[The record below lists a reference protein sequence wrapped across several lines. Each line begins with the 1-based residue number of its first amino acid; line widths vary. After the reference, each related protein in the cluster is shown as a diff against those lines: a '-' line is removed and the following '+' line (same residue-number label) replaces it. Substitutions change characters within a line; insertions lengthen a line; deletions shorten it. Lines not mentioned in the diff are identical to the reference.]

1 MVLSADKPEA
11 DELAARI
18 AKLGG
23 FYTTGA
29 EQIKLAK
36 SSEEEIKLIR
46 HWMNLGWQ
54 FRLKRTKN
62 ANMAKNTDK
71 YVERA
76 EFELNMIIDK
86 GFVSYFLVTSDLV
99 RWAKD
104 NKIPVGPARGS
115 AASSLVCYLLR
126 ITEVD
131 PIQHPNM
138 LFERFIDP
146 SREELPDIDL
156 DFDDERRHE
165 VFEYAASKYGAT
177 NTGHIANFTRYK
189 GKNSIDDVARVYGI
203 PKWECEIVKN
213 LIIER
218 SGGDSRVND
227 ALEDTFAMFPKA
239 QEVLDR
245 YPDLGNAIRLEGNYR
260 GMGVHAAGLVI
271 ANAPINDYCATY
283 TREVAGRPTSVIAYD
298 KKDAGYL
305 GFLKQDILGLAT
317 MGMIGNAIRII
328 GMDLEDLYRVPLT
341 DKKTMDAFKANDV
354 VGIFQFEGR
363 ATRLVCR
370 DVVPDTFQHLADI
383 NALSRP
389 GPLFSGMAAAYVD
402 VRHGRKLAEHLH
414 PLVDSYTGWTYGQI
428 VYQEQVLSIIREL
441 GGFPMTRVHAI
452 RQIISQKLG
461 EAQFE
466 SMYAEFEDGCKRLH
480 GIDAKLARRIWRFM
494 ATSATYSFCVTGDTI
509 LERGASGRY
518 DPSPEIT
525 VEQAYWN
532 QQSKTSIG
540 DKMRDPSRGIKILG
554 MDDDGRIRPNRLV
567 KIHDPVPVQCY
578 KITTNTGRSI
588 TVSKDHQMLADVG
601 YLHFDE
607 IKIGTNLVVSLGK
620 EGRKQE
626 LVKQNKLKHPGQEYG
641 SWMGTKQYDIKMD
654 ANPAWIDGR
663 ATYHKEAA
671 EAVKERDQ
679 NRCQHCGL
687 EGDSKSHTLELA
699 HILTLTDV
707 DGDYKQYHNV
717 DNMMLLCN
725 SCHKKFDYQIQ
736 GTRNKRWTHGRPT
749 GLEAVTSIEDAGIQL
764 VYDISMEGP
773 SHNYQGNG
781 FINHNNIAHC
791 ISYSMLAF
799 WQMWLKQHHPT
810 AFYAAQL
817 RKTPDESRRT
827 RLLKDA
833 QRHGIDV
840 VPPDLV
846 ESDINWST
854 TDDGKVCA
862 GFIQIP
868 GIGAKTAQAIVDY
881 LEQTEWDALPSW
893 YDLSNVKGI
902 GAKTIERIVEFVA
915 NPDPF
920 GLDRTRKIMADLR
933 KMLEPGNS
941 FYLPT
946 PTHTSDTLPREG
958 THDGVIWA
966 GIPMFREYKDYI
978 EDERARS
985 GKELEEILADMKD
998 PHLTKSC
1005 VVKCIDDGD
1014 EEVYL
1019 RFNRWSYPQF
1029 AMMLEDI
1036 QLGGKDA
1043 VIVRGLKREG
1053 FGMNIHVKD
1062 MWVVEL

>member
-1 MVLSADKPEA
+1 MLSADQPEA
-11 DELAARI
+11 DELANRI
-18 AKLGG
+18 ARLGG

-29 EQIKLAK
+29 EQIKLAT
-36 SSEEEIKLIR
+36 SSEEEVRLIR

-54 FRLKRTKN
+54 FRVQRTKN
-62 ANMAKNTDK
+62 VNMRKRHDEYIK
-71 YVERA
+71 RA
-76 EFELNMIIDK
+76 EFELGLIIDK

-104 NKIPVGPARGS
+104 HKIPVGPARGS

-131 PIQHPNM
+131 PIQHPHM

-165 VFEYAASKYGAT
+165 VFSYAASKYGQS

-203 PKWECEIVKN
+203 PKWECETVKN

-239 QEVLDR
+239 QDVLDR
-245 YPDLGNAIRLEGNYR
+245 YPELGNAVRLEGNYR

-317 MGMIGNAIRII
+317 MGMIGHAIRIV

-341 DKKTMDAFKANDV
+341 DKKTLAAFKRNDV

-370 DVVPDTFQHLADI
+370 DVEPDNFQHLADI

-414 PLVDSYTGWTYGQI
+414 PLVDGYTNWTYGQI

-466 SMYAEFEDGCKRLH
+466 SMYQEFEDGCMRLH

-494 ATSATYSFCVTGDTI
+494 ATSATYSF
-509 LERGASGRY
+509 
-518 DPSPEIT
+518 
-525 VEQAYWN
+525 
-532 QQSKTSIG
+532 
-540 DKMRDPSRGIKILG
+540 
-554 MDDDGRIRPNRLV
+554 
-567 KIHDPVPVQCY
+567 
-578 KITTNTGRSI
+578 
-588 TVSKDHQMLADVG
+588 
-601 YLHFDE
+601 
-607 IKIGTNLVVSLGK
+607 
-620 EGRKQE
+620 
-626 LVKQNKLKHPGQEYG
+626 
-641 SWMGTKQYDIKMD
+641 
-654 ANPAWIDGR
+654 
-663 ATYHKEAA
+663 
-671 EAVKERDQ
+671 
-679 NRCQHCGL
+679 
-687 EGDSKSHTLELA
+687 
-699 HILTLTDV
+699 
-707 DGDYKQYHNV
+707 
-717 DNMMLLCN
+717 
-725 SCHKKFDYQIQ
+725 
-736 GTRNKRWTHGRPT
+736 
-749 GLEAVTSIEDAGIQL
+749 
-764 VYDISMEGP
+764 
-773 SHNYQGNG
+773 
-781 FINHNNIAHC
+781 NIAHC

-799 WQMWLKQHHPT
+799 WQQWLKQHHPT

-833 QRHGIDV
+833 QKHGIDV

-846 ESDINWST
+846 ESDLNWSVT
-854 TDDGKVCA
+854 SDGAVCA
-862 GFIQIP
+862 GFTQIP
-868 GIGAKTAQAIVDY
+868 GVGVKTAQAILDY
-881 LEQTEWDALPSW
+881 LEGTEWESMPSW

-902 GAKTIERIVEFVA
+902 GPKTIENIIEFVDD
-915 NPDPF
+915 PDPF
-920 GLDRTRKIMADLR
+920 GLNRVRKIMTDLR
-933 KMLEPGNS
+933 KMLEPGNAY
-941 FYLPT
+941 YLPT
-946 PTHTSDTLPREG
+946 PTHTSDELPREG
-958 THDGVIWA
+958 SHDGVIWA
-966 GIPMFREYKDYI
+966 GIPLVREYKDLV

-985 GKELEEILADMKD
+985 GKEVDEILSEVRD
-998 PHLTKSC
+998 PHLLKSC
-1005 VVKCIDDGD
+1005 VLKCIDDGD
-1014 EEVYL
+1014 EEVYI
-1019 RFNRWSYPQF
+1019 RFNRWTYPRF
-1029 AMMLEDI
+1029 ANQLEDL

-1043 VIVRGLKREG
+1043 IIVKGLKREG
-1053 FGMNIHVKD
+1053 FGMNIQAKEI
-1062 MWVVEL
+1062 WAVEL

>member
-1 MVLSADKPEA
+1 MLSVDSVEGGIVSGSTR
-11 DELAARI
+11 DLAAS
-18 AKLGG
+18 
-23 FYTTGA
+23 TP
-29 EQIKLAK
+29 
-36 SSEEEIKLIR
+36 EEIALIR
-46 HWMNLGWQ
+46 QWLNFGWD
-54 FRLKRTKN
+54 FRIKRTC
-62 ANMAKNTDK
+62 NTNILKQRDDYIK
-71 YVERA
+71 RV
-76 EFELNMIIDK
+76 EFELDLITSK

-104 NKIPVGPARGS
+104 HKIPVGPARGS
-115 AASSLVCYLLR
+115 AAASLICYLLR

-131 PIQHPNM
+131 PIQHPHM

-146 SREELPDIDL
+146 SRDELPDIDL

-165 VFEYAASKYGAT
+165 VFEYAASKYGAS
-177 NTGHIANFTRYK
+177 NVGHIANFTRYK
-189 GKNSIDDVARVYGI
+189 GKNSIDDVARVYNI
-203 PKWECEIVKN
+203 PKWECETVKN

-239 QEVLDR
+239 QDVLDR
-245 YPDLGNAIRLEGNYR
+245 YPELGNAIRLEGNYR

-271 ANAPINDYCATY
+271 ANTPINDYCATY
-283 TREVAGRPTSVIAYD
+283 TRSVAGRPTSVIAYD
-298 KKDAGYL
+298 KKDAAYL

-317 MGMIGNAIRII
+317 MGMIGHAIRII
-328 GMDLEDLYRVPLT
+328 GMDLEDLYRVPLN
-341 DKKTMDAFKANDV
+341 DEKTMAAFKQNDV

-370 DVVPDTFQHLADI
+370 DVAPDTFQHLADI

-414 PLVDSYTGWTYGQI
+414 PLVDGYTDWTYGQI

-466 SMYAEFEDGCKRLH
+466 SMYQEFEDGCKRLH

-494 ATSATYSFCVTGDTI
+494 ATSATYSF
-509 LERGASGRY
+509 
-518 DPSPEIT
+518 
-525 VEQAYWN
+525 
-532 QQSKTSIG
+532 
-540 DKMRDPSRGIKILG
+540 
-554 MDDDGRIRPNRLV
+554 
-567 KIHDPVPVQCY
+567 
-578 KITTNTGRSI
+578 
-588 TVSKDHQMLADVG
+588 
-601 YLHFDE
+601 
-607 IKIGTNLVVSLGK
+607 
-620 EGRKQE
+620 
-626 LVKQNKLKHPGQEYG
+626 
-641 SWMGTKQYDIKMD
+641 
-654 ANPAWIDGR
+654 
-663 ATYHKEAA
+663 
-671 EAVKERDQ
+671 
-679 NRCQHCGL
+679 
-687 EGDSKSHTLELA
+687 
-699 HILTLTDV
+699 
-707 DGDYKQYHNV
+707 
-717 DNMMLLCN
+717 
-725 SCHKKFDYQIQ
+725 
-736 GTRNKRWTHGRPT
+736 
-749 GLEAVTSIEDAGIQL
+749 
-764 VYDISMEGP
+764 
-773 SHNYQGNG
+773 
-781 FINHNNIAHC
+781 NIAHC
-791 ISYSMLAF
+791 ISYSMLAY
-799 WQMWLKQHHPT
+799 WQQWLKQHYPT

-817 RKTPDESRRT
+817 RKTPDEARRT

-833 QRHGIDV
+833 ERHGIDV
-840 VPPDLV
+840 VPPDIV
-846 ESDINWST
+846 ESEVNWST
-854 TDDGKVCA
+854 TDDGAICA

-868 GIGAKTAQAIVDY
+868 GIGAKTAQAILDY
-881 LEQTEWDALPSW
+881 LESQEWDAIPSW

-902 GAKTIERIVEFVA
+902 GPKTIENIVEFVA

-920 GLDRTRKIMADLR
+920 GLNRVRKIMTDLR
-933 KMLEPGNS
+933 KMLKPGNPY
-941 FYLPT
+941 YLPT
-946 PTHTSDTLPREG
+946 PTHTSDELPREG
-958 THDGVIWA
+958 THDGIIWA
-966 GIPMFREYKDYI
+966 GIPLYREYKDYI

-985 GKELEEILADMKD
+985 GKELEEILSDMKD

-1053 FGMNIHVKD
+1053 FGVNIQVKD